1 VNEDWRV
8 RISFD
13 EHAAASEHAARL
25 EAQRVA
31 RDEQAELR
39 DRVVVSLNGADL
51 FLYAAT
57 ERDARLA
64 EQLARAS
71 IDADDW
77 PADVELTRWHDAAD
91 DWEPVDRPLPRNA
104 EEREAER
111 KRVMEREDEETAEA
125 GHAEWE
131 VRVELP
137 SHREA
142 RKLSDR
148 LNAEGVSHV
157 RRWRFLLVGAA
168 DEDAARQWADR
179 IRSESPADAKVS
191 VEGTFASAEE
201 HNPFAAFTGVGGG
214 L

>member
-1 VNEDWRV
+1 MNEDWRV
-8 RISFD
+8 RITFD
-13 EHAAASEHAARL
+13 DEATASEHASRL
-25 EAQRVA
+25 EAKRVA
-31 RDEQAELR
+31 QDEQSELG
-39 DRVVVSLNGADL
+39 DRVVMSRDGADL

-64 EQLARAS
+64 EQLDRAELE
-71 IDADDW
+71 ADNW
-77 PADVELTRWHDAAD
+77 PGNVELTRWHDEAE
-91 DWEPVDRPLPRNA
+91 DWEPADRPLPRNA

-111 KRVMEREDEETAEA
+111 ARLMAREDRETAAA

-131 VRVELP
+131 VRVQLP

-142 RKLSDR
+142 RELSDR

-157 RRWRFLLVGAA
+157 RRWRYLLVGAT
-168 DEDAARQWADR
+168 DEDAANQWADR
-179 IRSESPADAKVS
+179 LRGEAPGDAEVS